1 MRTTY
6 DGFEIA
12 EKDLLERG
20 PGDFFASISGTG
32 ALRQSG
38 GFKFKMASL
47 STDTD
52 LMNSAFSAA
61 KKLISEDPDLTMPEN
76 ALLYNEISKILISDF
91 STIS

>member
-20 PGDFFASISGTG
+20 PGDFFSNMSDTDAM
-32 ALRQSG
+32 RQSG
-38 GFKFKMASL
+38 GLKFKMASL
-47 STDTD
+47 ATDTE
-52 LMNSAFSAA
+52 LMNMAFSAA
-61 KKLISEDPDLTMPEN
+61 KKLITRDPDLVNPEN
-76 ALLYNEISKILISDF
+76 ALLLDAVSSFMSTDF